1 MTYNKPEIVVVANAI
16 ATIKGDK
23 ELVGSFDI
31 RDSQNDLTPS
41 AYQADE

>member
-1 MTYNKPEIVVVANAI
+1 MTYNKPELAVVTSAI

-23 ELVGSFDI
+23 ESSVILDTFD
-31 RDSQNDLTPS
+31 NNPVTAS